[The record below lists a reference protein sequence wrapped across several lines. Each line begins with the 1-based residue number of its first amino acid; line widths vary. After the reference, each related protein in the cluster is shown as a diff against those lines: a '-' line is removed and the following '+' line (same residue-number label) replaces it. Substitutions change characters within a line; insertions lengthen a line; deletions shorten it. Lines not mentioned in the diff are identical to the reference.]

1 MHKDD
6 EQLLAAGM
14 DKRLVEALRVRRE
27 EHFHHVEGPVDAGRM
42 TLKDRCAY
50 AAPSL
55 GTVPLTLLISVYGI
69 QFYEVVVG
77 ADLLLIAMFLA
88 LARSLD
94 VVTDPTMSYWTDSLR
109 TEYGRRRPFLAIGC
123 IPYGLCLIGLL
134 TPPRSLD
141 TTQVSVWFG
150 VFYITF
156 FLFTTFCNIPYD
168 AMGPELTDNPEDRS
182 RLFFLCTLCEYTP
195 HTPPRREFQ
204 GNF

>member
-1 MHKDD
+1 MAWEEPGGQSDRSLTEPRIPSAAAAHAAAPVRGSVSAGPSKAALRWRSVMHKDD

-27 EHFHHVEGPVDAGRM
+27 EHFHHVQGPVDEGRM
-42 TLKDRCAY
+42 SLKDRCAY

-109 TEYGRRRPFLAIGC
+109 TKHGRRRPFLAIGC
-123 IPYGLCLIGLL
+123 IP
-134 TPPRSLD
+134 
-141 TTQVSVWFG
+141 
-150 VFYITF
+150 
-156 FLFTTFCNIPYD
+156 
-168 AMGPELTDNPEDRS
+168 
-182 RLFFLCTLCEYTP
+182 CTYTSNP
-195 HTPPRREFQ
+195 HTPHSWL
-204 GNF
+204 